1 MRIALMVLRKL
12 YLVPWAFFRLWW
24 TSTHYDGDYRKG
36 FERAKVFADNGIKAG
51 NIKVEVHGVENV
63 PK

>member
-1 MRIALMVLRKL
+1 MVLRKL

-36 FERAKVFADNGIKAG
+36 FERAKVFADNGI
-51 NIKVEVHGVENV
+51 EVPYPQLDVHVKND
-63 PK
+63 